1 MSNAERQD
9 VVPRIQVGALPY
21 RTDAEGHPE
30 ILLITSRET
39 RRWVIPKG
47 WPMKELRDDLAAAQ
61 EAFEEAGVMGEVGG
75 SAVGAYLY
83 LKRRRN
89 RSDLCKVHVYPLE
102 VYEEFDDWPE
112 RRQRERTWFSPDEA
126 ADRVDEPGLSEIL
139 RSFNRW
145 IAPA

>member
-39 RRWVIPKG
+39 RRWGIPKG

-61 EAFEEAGVMGEVGG
+61 EAFEEAGVMGEVEA
-75 SAVGAYLY
+75 SEVGTYLY
-83 LKRRRN
+83 LKLRRT
-89 RSDLCKVHVYPLE
+89 RSDLFEVHVYPLD
-102 VYEEFDDWPE
+102 V
-112 RRQRERTWFSPDEA
+112 
-126 ADRVDEPGLSEIL
+126 
-139 RSFNRW
+139 
-145 IAPA
+145 

>member
-9 VVPRIQVGALPY
+9 AVPKVQVAALPY
-21 RTDAEGHPE
+21 RTDAEGRPE

-47 WPMKELRDDLAAAQ
+47 WPMKDLRDDHAAAQ
-61 EAFEEAGVMGEVGG
+61 EAFEEAGVMGEVGDSTLG
-75 SAVGAYLY
+75 TYLY

-89 RSDLCKVHVYPLE
+89 RSDLCEVHVYPLE

-112 RRQRERTWFSPDEA
+112 RGQRERTWFSPEEA

-139 RSFNRW
+139 RGFNRRM
-145 IAPA
+145 ASA

>member
-21 RTDAEGHPE
+21 RIDAEGHPE

-61 EAFEEAGVMGEVGG
+61 EAFEEAGVMGEVGD
-75 SAVGAYLY
+75 SEVGTYRY
-83 LKRRRN
+83 LKRRRT
-89 RSDLCKVHVYPLE
+89 RSDLCEVHVYPLE
-102 VYEEFDDWPE
+102 VYEEFDSWPE
-112 RRQRERTWFSPDEA
+112 GAQRQRTWFSPEEA
-126 ADRVDEPGLSEIL
+126 ADRVAEPGLSRIL
-139 RSFNRW
+139 RTFKHW
-145 IAPA
+145 IAAT